1 MQFAWAA
8 PRSQTMW
15 APMASVD
22 SSSSSTASTCALAN
36 PAADAKRRLVV
47 SSLLAAEPTFAP
59 NASASAAAMTA
70 RLEHCS
76 PALRRCAGA
85 PYAFLKYFR
94 FLTSRIQTIDCEIP
108 RNSLKA
114 QDVAN
119 GTPIALLFA
128 PVMYGS
134 SSQHRAS
141 LINTGYPA
149 EQPHQSDRLGA
160 ALKKREEP
168 AGKPEIEAGEI
179 VAALQLT
186 GRPVTSEKPGATLS
200 RVAFRI
206 SDHFFADTKRH
217 FAQVSRVHRAYSQR
231 RFLPER
237 LLATG

>member
-1 MQFAWAA
+1 
-8 PRSQTMW
+8 
-15 APMASVD
+15 MA
-22 SSSSSTASTCALAN
+22 
-36 PAADAKRRLVV
+36 
-47 SSLLAAEPTFAP
+47 
-59 NASASAAAMTA
+59 A

-94 FLTSRIQTIDCEIP
+94 FLTSRIQTIGSELP

-134 SSQHRAS
+134 STQHRAS

-160 ALKKREEP
+160 ALRKREEP

-200 RVAFRI
+200 RVAFRT
-206 SDHFFADTKRH
+206 SDHFFRRHQTSLRAGVPSSPGLLPKAVPPRTPTCHWVAFPVLSELPIKRLTQ
-217 FAQVSRVHRAYSQR
+217 ATRGLGRACSPQSQENIVRQSDCDQAVRDEGSYRKGHSQR
-231 RFLPER
+231 KAGAVP
-237 LLATG
+237 G